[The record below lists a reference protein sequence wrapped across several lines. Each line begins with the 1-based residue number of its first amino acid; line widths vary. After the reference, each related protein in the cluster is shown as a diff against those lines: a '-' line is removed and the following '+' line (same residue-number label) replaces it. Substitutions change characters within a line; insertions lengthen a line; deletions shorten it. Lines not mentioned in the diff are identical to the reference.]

1 MALWDRIKDS
11 AQTMQAQLTAKKA
24 ELRSGA
30 FRDASMAM
38 CALVAA
44 ADGTIDPSERRRVAQ
59 LIATNDVLQNF
70 SPDDLHRRF
79 EEHLDKLT
87 EDFPLGKVSALQE
100 IGKAKKKPAEARA
113 VIQIGIV
120 IGCADGHFDD
130 SERAVVREA
139 CSALDIP
146 PAEFDLHRALRVPRP
161 YRALDEPGQGAADR
175 LSPRAAS
182 GAQQTVRP
190 EAAIPDG
197 DLQIFLKALAS
208 TTRQRLFSHFAG
220 GEELT
225 VGEVAERAG
234 LGPSTT
240 SEHLAVLRRGG
251 LLQSTRSGKLVRYR
265 ADEEGIVELLGQLQ
279 SYLLPPSEPQ
289 GTRTSQESPSASG
302 PARCRTSSGRLTEA

>member
-1 MALWDRIKDS
+1 MALWDRLRES
-11 AQTMQAQLTAKKA
+11 AQTMQAQLTAKKH
-24 ELRSGA
+24 ELQSGA

-59 LIATNDVLQNF
+59 LVATNDVLHHF
-70 SPDDLHRRF
+70 PPDALHRRF
-79 EEHLDKLT
+79 EDHLDQLT
-87 EDFPLGKVSALQE
+87 ADFTLGKVSALQE
-100 IGKAKKKPAEARA
+100 IGKAKRKPAEARA

-146 PAEFDLHRALRVPRP
+146 PAEFDLHRPLRVPRP
-161 YRALDEPGQGAADR
+161 YRAVDEPPAA
-175 LSPRAAS
+175 P
-182 GAQQTVRP
+182 GGE
-190 EAAIPDG
+190 EAAHREAVLPDD
-197 DLQIFLKALAS
+197 DLQVFLKALAS
-208 TTRQRLFSHFAG
+208 STRQKLFAHFAD

-265 ADEEGIVELLGQLQ
+265 ADKEGIAELLGQLH
-279 SYLLPPSEPQ
+279 SYL
-289 GTRTSQESPSASG
+289 RSPSG
-302 PARCRTSSGRLTEA
+302 ARDTP

>member
-1 MALWDRIKDS
+1 MALWDRLKYS
-11 AQTMQAQLTAKKA
+11 VQTMQAQLTAKKT
-24 ELRSGA
+24 ELQSGA

-59 LIATNDVLQNF
+59 LIATNDVLQSF
-70 SPDDLHRRF
+70 PSDDLHRRF
-79 EEHLDKLT
+79 EDHLDQLT
-87 EDFPLGKVSALQE
+87 ADFTLGKVGALQE
-100 IGKAKKKPAEARA
+100 IGKAKRKPAEARA

-130 SERAVVREA
+130 SERAVVHEV

-146 PAEFDLHRALRVPRP
+146 PAEFDLHRALRVPRQDRGP
-161 YRALDEPGQGAADR
+161 QADR
-175 LSPRAAS
+175 GTRS
-182 GAQQTVRP
+182 
-190 EAAIPDG
+190 EAAIPGD
-197 DLQIFLKALAS
+197 DLQVFLKALAS
-208 TTRQRLFSHFAG
+208 GTRQKLFSHFSDG
-220 GEELT
+220 QELT

-265 ADEEGIVELLGQLQ
+265 ADREGIAELLEQLHG
-279 SYLLPPSEPQ
+279 YLLAPPEPAPAPAESQDSRPPQ
-289 GTRTSQESPSASG
+289 G
-302 PARCRTSSGRLTEA
+302 

>member
-1 MALWDRIKDS
+1 MALWDRLRES
-11 AQTMQAQLTAKKA
+11 AQTMQAQLTAKKH
-24 ELRSGA
+24 ELQSGA

-44 ADGTIDPSERRRVAQ
+44 ADGTIDPSERQRVAQ
-59 LIATNDVLQNF
+59 LVATNDVLHHF
-70 SPDDLHRRF
+70 PPDDLHRRF
-79 EEHLDKLT
+79 EAHLDQLT
-87 EDFPLGKVSALQE
+87 ADFTLGKVSALQE
-100 IGKAKKKPAEARA
+100 IGKAKRKPAEARA
-113 VIQIGIV
+113 VIQIGVV

-146 PAEFDLHRALRVPRP
+146 PAEFDLHRPLRVPRP
-161 YRALDEPGQGAADR
+161 YRAVDGSPAAPGGE
-175 LSPRAAS
+175 
-182 GAQQTVRP
+182 
-190 EAAIPDG
+190 EAARREAVLPDD
-197 DLQIFLKALAS
+197 DLQVFLKALAS
-208 TTRQRLFSHFAG
+208 STRQKLFAHFAD

-265 ADEEGIVELLGQLQ
+265 ADKEGIAELLGQLH
-279 SYLLPPSEPQ
+279 SYL
-289 GTRTSQESPSASG
+289 RSPSG
-302 PARCRTSSGRLTEA
+302 ARGTP

>member
-1 MALWDRIKDS
+1 MTLWDRLRDS
-11 AQTMQAQLTAKKA
+11 VQTMQAQLTAKKH
-24 ELRSGA
+24 ELQSGA

-44 ADGTIDPSERRRVAQ
+44 ADGTIDPSERGRVAQ

-70 SPDDLHRRF
+70 PPEDLHRRF
-79 EEHLDKLT
+79 EDHLDELT
-87 EDFPLGKVSALQE
+87 TDFTLGTASAMRE
-100 IGKAKKKPAEARA
+100 IGKAKRRPAEARA

-120 IGCADGHFDD
+120 IGCADGYFDE
-130 SERAVVREA
+130 SERDVVRQA

-146 PAEFDLHRALRVPRP
+146 PTEFDLHRPLRVPRP
-161 YRALDEPGQGAADR
+161 YRAPDE
-175 LSPRAAS
+175 LPRAAGDQVS
-182 GAQQTVRP
+182 GRADAGTGRAVRP
-190 EAAIPDG
+190 GAAVPGD
-197 DLQIFLKALAS
+197 DLQVFLKALTS
-208 TTRQRLFSHFAG
+208 GTRQKLFAHFAD

-265 ADEEGIVELLGQLQ
+265 ADREGIAELLGQLH
-279 SYLLPPSEPQ
+279 SYLLAPSEPRD
-289 GTRTSQESPSASG
+289 TP
-302 PARCRTSSGRLTEA
+302 PAHG